1 MKKNNLKK
9 NLVQCTKDFYKMGL
23 NSSISGNQSIRKDK
37 NQMWITPSGIPRYN
51 LTQHD
56 LVKVNLKDG
65 RYSGPLKPSVEWR
78 LHSYIYMN
86 MEKINSVLH
95 THSPY
100 SLSIALSYEFLPVLE
115 EAEVVLG
122 EPPSIIPNEP
132 SGSDKLAKEVLKV
145 ISKNKSNVVIILN
158 HGIISI
164 GETLEQ
170 ARIKIESLEEW
181 SKILAIS
188 NLFGGP
194 KYFLN

>member
-1 MKKNNLKK
+1 MKKNSLKK
-9 NLVQCTKDFYKMGL
+9 KLIQCTRDFYRMGL

-37 NQMWITPSGIPRYN
+37 NWMWITPSGIPRYD
-51 LTQHD
+51 LTRHH
-56 LVKVNLKDG
+56 LVKVNLRDG
-65 RYSGPLKPSVEWR
+65 SYSGSLKPSVEWQ
-78 LHSYIYMN
+78 LHSDIYMN

-100 SLSIALSYEFLPVLE
+100 SLSIAISSEFLPVLE

-122 EPPSIIPNEP
+122 EIPSIIPNKP
-132 SGSDKLAKEVLKV
+132 SGSNELAKEVLKV

-188 NLFGGP
+188 RLFGGP
-194 KYFLN
+194 RHFLH

>member
-1 MKKNNLKK
+1 M
-9 NLVQCTKDFYKMGL
+9 
-23 NSSISGNQSIRKDK
+23 
-37 NQMWITPSGIPRYN
+37 
-51 LTQHD
+51 
-56 LVKVNLKDG
+56 
-65 RYSGPLKPSVEWR
+65 
-78 LHSYIYMN
+78 
-86 MEKINSVLH
+86 H

-122 EPPSIIPNEP
+122 EPPSIIPNES

-145 ISKNKSNVVIILN
+145 IRKNKSNVVIILN

-170 ARIKIESLEEW
+170 ARVKIESLEEW

-188 NLFGGP
+188 KLFGGP